1 MKIQYFS
8 SDLSAA
14 LDIGQI
20 NEMHIEL
27 LNGVPVLRIDC
38 QDKPLYE
45 YKTIKVTKTPASK
58 KRVVLQPL
66 LSSIKTAKDQPP
78 APQTRDKDLEG
89 KLIDIGKKF
98 MSNKEKPNFM
108 KDAGF

>member
-8 SDLSAA
+8 SDLSEA
-14 LDIGQI
+14 LGIGQI

-38 QDKPLYE
+38 QDAPLYE
-45 YKTIKVTKTPASK
+45 YKTIKVATKTKPSRK
-58 KRVVLQPL
+58 PV
-66 LSSIKTAKDQPP
+66 KTARDQTPS
-78 APQTRDKDLEG
+78 PQTRDKDLGG
-89 KLIDIGKKF
+89 KLMDLGKKW